1 MGHVLHKD
9 GPQLLIQRMEST
21 CRNKAVLYPQPKM
34 HLCFLTSLK
43 PFLNIYDQ
51 NGWQCS
57 FICWPVALS
66 SFICLVGDTSPLSW
80 LGLCEWGYPKQLRVS
95 GAGGLQQ
102 THREPLASTR
112 TMPKVVSHVSSTR
125 DLEINP
131 GLSKGEGCAI
141 AFFTAVRLPCL
152 FIHITGRILVIYIYI
167 YVKITRKPCAVQE
180 HRGLCPLSAL
190 SCSSS
195 HSLPSFQAL
204 SFSSTSRS
212 PGASRW
218 SCDIS
223 VATLGS
229 TGAGDRQHWDGAAI
243 PECGIASP
251 PSGSLQSDA
260 SRPYP
265 TWPWCQSVNELL
277 SRCDFSKSWSCTS
290 DAKCSDS
297 HLS

>member
-1 MGHVLHKD
+1 MGHVLHED

-102 THREPLASTR
+102 THMEPLASTR

-152 FIHITGRILVIYIYI
+152 FIHITGRILVKYIYI
-167 YVKITRKPCAVQE
+167 CKNNKKT
-180 HRGLCPLSAL
+180 LCGAGTPWALPPKRSVLLIIPLSPLFPSAFL
-190 SCSSS
+190 LF
-195 HSLPSFQAL
+195 HLPQPRRQQMEL
-204 SFSSTSRS
+204 RHL
-212 PGASRW
+212 RRH
-218 SCDIS
+218 
-223 VATLGS
+223 
-229 TGAGDRQHWDGAAI
+229 TGKHWG
-243 PECGIASP
+243 
-251 PSGSLQSDA
+251 
-260 SRPYP
+260 R
-265 TWPWCQSVNELL
+265 
-277 SRCDFSKSWSCTS
+277 
-290 DAKCSDS
+290 
-297 HLS
+297 